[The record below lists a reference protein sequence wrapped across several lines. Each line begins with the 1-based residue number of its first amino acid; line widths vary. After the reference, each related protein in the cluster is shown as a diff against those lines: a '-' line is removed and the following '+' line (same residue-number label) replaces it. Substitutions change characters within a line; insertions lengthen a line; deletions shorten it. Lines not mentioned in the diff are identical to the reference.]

1 MLGPKRR
8 SIVGSL
14 LLAIASAVIVQAQTN
29 EGILAGSVTDQS
41 GAVIPGAQVTAVNE
55 QTQATFNVTSGEDG
69 AFRFPS
75 VPIGLYDV
83 TVKHAGFRSVT
94 QAGARVQIAN
104 VTTVPIVMNV
114 GEASQTVTVQA
125 DATRIETESSDIG
138 TVISSRQ
145 VIELPLALGGVGA
158 LRSPEAFMFL
168 APGTT
173 GPGTANSNNG
183 VFISKIGGGQEFGNE
198 ILLDGAS
205 IVRTENAGS
214 FDEAAPS
221 VEAISEFKV
230 FTSTIPAE
238 YGRMDGGVE
247 TFTTKSGT
255 NSFHGTAYDILQN
268 GDLNANTWFNNGY
281 AAQCAPSDAACRAP
295 YARPVDEKNDF
306 GVNLGGPLWIPKIY
320 NGKNKTFFFFNWEQY
335 RQNIGGTFQS
345 IVPTAAERSGDFS
358 SILTNNVVGTDPCT
372 GQNVYSGEIFDPS
385 TTTTGPGGVSC
396 RTPFPGN
403 KIPSSRIS
411 PVSANFLNYLPLP
424 NIPTQPSGINYNLSS
439 ATPLTNTTYTLRI
452 DENISD
458 KSKFFAM
465 YDTRDNAR
473 YVDGN
478 YQLPPPADPNGWNQ
492 NFVTHYGRAGWD
504 YIFSPTVYNHLNLGY
519 NRTNSQNYTTGAL
532 EAMSGNFSWDQ
543 KLGISGLS
551 GTEFPIVTMGEGVPQ
566 LGRANDDDNVDEGER
581 FNDQVTWV
589 KGKHNL
595 IMGFDFRNQLY
606 ATYGFDTQTG
616 VFNFG
621 RNQTAATET
630 LNATSGNGIA
640 SFLLGD
646 VADGNADIQGHVPR
660 WTFQYYG
667 AFIQD
672 DWKVTP
678 YLTLNLGLRW
688 DVDVPRVESHNDTSN
703 LSLTTPNPGAG
714 GLPGAMVFG
723 NTCNCNSRW
732 ADLKWHDL
740 GPRLGFAYNPHGG
753 RFVIRGG
760 YGIIYSPLQYTDF
773 GGSQV
778 QGFSATPNFFN
789 SDNFT
794 PAFNWNNGF
803 PAYAAPPF
811 ESPTIEN
818 GSNPDY
824 IAPRD
829 GQPAI
834 IQSWSFQVQGQVSK
848 DMVATLGYVG
858 QHAQNLRSNIENI
871 NNIPTADFALGTALQ
886 QNIVGNT
893 VGVPLPYPGFTGQVQ
908 QALRP
913 YPQYGYIYT
922 DVLQNIG
929 MSSYESLQA
938 SLERRFSAGL
948 SLQSSFTWE
957 KTLTDADSLLPD
969 TSNGGSP
976 QIQNPYGLGQEK
988 ALSSQDVPYTFT
1000 AAFLYELPFGKGKP
1014 FVRNGLAAA
1023 ILGGWQLGGVLRYQ
1037 SGTPLAI
1044 GCASGIPGF
1053 DNCIRFNRSGGS
1065 ILSSSV
1071 LNGTF
1076 NPFVDRYFSPLC
1088 SYVGETNCGEADP
1101 NTEFVSAGSTET
1113 VQQARGGAY
1122 MLGNLPRLL
1131 PDAFGPHYYNEDFSI
1146 IRNIHL
1152 FESASL
1158 QFKAELLNAFN
1169 RHIFA
1174 VADTIDNGPYDPNFG
1189 VVNSTIDSPRTVQ
1202 FTMRLNF

>member
-1 MLGPKRR
+1 MNLYRR
-8 SIVGSL
+8 GSVVSLFL
-14 LLAIASAVIVQAQTN
+14 LTVATSFILQAQTN
-29 EGILAGSVTDQS
+29 EGVLAGTVTDQS
-41 GAVIPGAQVTAVNE
+41 GAVVAGAQVSAVNE
-55 QTQATFNVTSGEDG
+55 QTKAAFNVTTGEDG

-75 VPIGLYDV
+75 LQIGLYDLS
-83 TVKHAGFRSVT
+83 VKHTGFGSVT
-94 QAGARVQIAN
+94 QTGVRVEIAN
-104 VTTVPIVMNV
+104 VTTVPIVLNV

-125 DATRIETESSDIG
+125 DATHIETESSDIG

-183 VFISKIGGGQEFGNE
+183 VFVSKIGGGQEFGNE

-268 GDLNANTWFNNGY
+268 EDFDANSWFNNGY
-281 AAQCAPSDAACRAP
+281 AAQCAPNDAACRAP
-295 YARPVDEKNDF
+295 YARPINKKNDY
-306 GVNLGGPLWIPKIY
+306 GVNLGGPVWIPKLY
-320 NGKNKTFFFFNWEQY
+320 NGRNRTFFFFNWEQY

-345 IVPTAAERSGDFS
+345 IVPTAAERGGDFS
-358 SILTNNVVGTDPCT
+358 SILTNNVVGTNPCT
-372 GQNVYSGEIFDPS
+372 GAPVFQGEIFDPNS
-385 TTTTGPGGVSC
+385 TTTGPGGVPC
-396 RTPFPGN
+396 RTPFAGN
-403 KIPSSRIS
+403 VIPTARIS
-411 PVSANFLNYLPLP
+411 PVSQNFLNYLPAP
-424 NIPTQPSGINYNLSS
+424 NIAAQPNGINYNLSS
-439 ATPLTNTTYTLRI
+439 STPLQNTTYTLRI

-458 KSKFFAM
+458 KFKFFAM
-465 YDTRDNAR
+465 YDTRENSR
-473 YVDGN
+473 YVGGN
-478 YQLPPPADPNGWNQ
+478 YQLPPPADPNGWSQ
-492 NFVTHYGRAGWD
+492 DFITHYARAGFD

-519 NRTNSQNYTTGAL
+519 NRTNSKNYTIGAL
-532 EAMSGNFSWDQ
+532 QAISGNFNWAQ
-543 KLGISGLS
+543 KLGITGLS

-566 LGRANDDDNVDEGER
+566 MGRANDDANVDNGER

-589 KGKHNL
+589 KGKHSL

-606 ATYGFDTQTG
+606 GTYGFDTDTG
-616 VFNFG
+616 VYNFS
-621 RNQTAATET
+621 RNQTAATES
-630 LNATSGNGIA
+630 LNANSGNGIA

-646 VADGNADIQGHVPR
+646 VGDGNATIQGHVPR
-660 WTFQYYG
+660 WTFQYYA

-678 YLTLNLGLRW
+678 RLTLNLGLRW

-703 LSLTTPNPGAG
+703 LSLTAPNPGAG
-714 GLPGAMVFG
+714 GRPGAMVFG
-723 NTCNCNSRW
+723 PTCNCNSRW
-732 ADLKWHDL
+732 ADTKWHDF
-740 GPRLGFAYNPHGG
+740 GPRLGFAYNPGGG

-760 YGIIYSPLQYTDF
+760 YGVIYSPLQYTDF

-778 QGFSATPNFFN
+778 QGYSATPNFFN

-794 PAFNWNNGF
+794 PAFNWTNGF
-803 PAYAAPPF
+803 PPFPQPPF
-811 ESPTIEN
+811 EDPTIEN
-818 GSNPDY
+818 GGNPNY
-824 IAPRD
+824 LAPKF
-829 GQPAI
+829 GQPGI

-871 NNIPTADFALGTALQ
+871 NNIATSNFALGTALQ
-886 QNIVGNT
+886 ENIVGNT
-893 VGVPLPYPGFTGQVQ
+893 VGVPLPYAGFTGQVQ

-913 YPQYGYIYT
+913 FPQYGYIYT
-922 DVLQNIG
+922 DVLQNLG

-948 SLQSSFTWE
+948 SLQASFTWA
-957 KTLTDADSLLPD
+957 KTLTDADSLLPN
-969 TSNGGSP
+969 TSNGGSA

-988 ALSSQDVPYTFT
+988 ALSTQDVPYTFT
-1000 AAFLYELPFGKGKP
+1000 AAYLYELPFGKGKR
-1014 FVRNGLAAA
+1014 FLQNRFASA
-1023 ILGGWQLGGVLRYQ
+1023 IVGGWQLGGVLRYQ
-1037 SGTPLAI
+1037 SGVPLSF

-1053 DNCIRFNRSGGS
+1053 DNCIRFNRTGGPL
-1065 ILSSSV
+1065 LSSSV

-1076 NPFVDRYFSPLC
+1076 NPFTDTYFNGVC
-1088 SYVGETNCGEADP
+1088 SYLGQTGCGFADP
-1101 NTEFVSAGSTET
+1101 NTEFVSANSTET

-1122 MLGNLPRLL
+1122 VLGNLPRTT

-1146 IRNIHL
+1146 IRNFHM
-1152 FESASL
+1152 FESATL
-1158 QFKAELLNAFN
+1158 QIKGELLNAFN

-1174 VADTIDNGPYDPNFG
+1174 VADTIDAGPYDRNFG
-1189 VVNSTIDSPRTVQ
+1189 LVNSTIDQPRVVQ